1 MINTDYLKL
10 QVYPVNNKNDFFKS
24 RIKGV
29 TTIRNLCS
37 VCRLIFVVP
46 DTGIKLS
53 VIGEAGIYRIDIYDG
68 NIRKSTICR
77 IYYTPSNRRLDIY
90 DNNEEIP
97 LVAWKS
103 KKCIWKNYSPL
114 LQKVNLENLFLPL
127 VSLI

>member
-10 QVYPVNNKNDFFKS
+10 QVYPVKDKNDFFKS
-24 RIKGV
+24 GIKEA
-29 TTIRNLCS
+29 TTLRNLCS
-37 VCRLIFVVP
+37 VCRRMFVVP

-53 VIGEAGIYRIDIYDG
+53 VVGESGIYRIDIYDG
-68 NIRKSTICR
+68 NIRKSIIGR
-77 IYYTPSNRRLDIY
+77 IYYIPNNRRLDVY
-90 DNNEEIP
+90 DDNGEIP

-103 KKCIWKNYSPL
+103 KKCIWKNYSTL

>member
-10 QVYPVNNKNDFFKS
+10 QVYPVKDKNDFFKS
-24 RIKGV
+24 GIKEA
-29 TTIRNLCS
+29 TTLRNLCS
-37 VCRLIFVVP
+37 VCRRIFVVP

-53 VIGEAGIYRIDIYDG
+53 VVGESGIYRIDVYDG
-68 NIRKSTICR
+68 NIRKSIIGR
-77 IYYTPSNRRLDIY
+77 IYYIPNNRRLDVY
-90 DNNEEIP
+90 DDNGEIP

-103 KKCIWKNYSPL
+103 KKCIWKNYSTL